1 MLERIDIF
9 HVCNLYS
16 WLQYDSHMT
25 PRPRL
30 FESHMP
36 FDLDAWRE
44 DAVATFAGSL
54 RAHRKLVIAG
64 AAAQPPR
71 TSARQDLSAYSW
83 HELRSMARRAGAE
96 EAARRRTRAAAL
108 ADAIW
113 APLARVQLRAWRNA
127 NSNNYTALQQRRT
140 KCVKTALRL
149 WRDFYD
155 AALTAVIA
163 RFLHKWWLSSRSVV
177 RCNRIEEEA
186 ARASRCRQLRRFFS
200 RVGTLIHVSKLEQR
214 EVRARRLE
222 HTVAMLRLWRRVA
235 LARASIV
242 RQGMG
247 RRALRAFRS
256 CASVG
261 QQRRREACA
270 PHGAQLYL
278 ALRGWRRMLEVQ
290 RCLTASLTAWR
301 IRAIVSHRRRK
312 LDQTLHH
319 LGTYTAARSATQGVL
334 ARLLL
339 HAWRR
344 QERAKQRMHAVLF
357 ATERALRL
365 AIRGWRVE
373 ALASKLELQV
383 HVPTSLTRLPPMG
396 RGGAQGAG
404 NAEMG
409 TRALARWRGVPA
421 KAVEEHEG
429 HEKEQRGQRSTPPS
443 RKLSTPRSLGN
454 FKLRREILQ
463 ASSPIVPLQSQ
474 ALSPA
479 VSMSTGAALVRP
491 SSHLA
496 VDPTSL
502 SYLQLE
508 PLHRAT
514 LT

>member
-1 MLERIDIF
+1 
-9 HVCNLYS
+9 
-16 WLQYDSHMT
+16 
-25 PRPRL
+25 
-30 FESHMP
+30 
-36 FDLDAWRE
+36 
-44 DAVATFAGSL
+44 
-54 RAHRKLVIAG
+54 
-64 AAAQPPR
+64 
-71 TSARQDLSAYSW
+71 
-83 HELRSMARRAGAE
+83 
-96 EAARRRTRAAAL
+96 
-108 ADAIW
+108 
-113 APLARVQLRAWRNA
+113 
-127 NSNNYTALQQRRT
+127 
-140 KCVKTALRL
+140 VKTALRL

-163 RFLHKWWLSSRSVV
+163 RFLHKWWLSSRSAV

-186 ARASRCRQLRRFFS
+186 ARASRCRQLSRIFS
-200 RVGTLIHVSKLEQR
+200 RFGTLIHVSKLEQR
-214 EVRARRLE
+214 EVRARRLA

>member
-1 MLERIDIF
+1 ML
-9 HVCNLYS
+9 
-16 WLQYDSHMT
+16 SH
-25 PRPRL
+25 
-30 FESHMP
+30 
-36 FDLDAWRE
+36 LDAWRE
-44 DAVATFAGSL
+44 DALATFAASL

-64 AAAQPPR
+64 AVAQPAR
-71 TSARQDLSAYSW
+71 TSARQDLSASSW

-108 ADAIW
+108 W

-127 NSNNYTALQQRRT
+127 NSNSYHAVQHYRT
-140 KCVKTALRL
+140 QCLKTTLRH
-149 WRDFYD
+149 WRYFYN
-155 AALTAVIA
+155 AALKAVIA
-163 RFLHKWWLSSRSVV
+163 RFLHKWWLSSRSAI
-177 RCNRIEEEA
+177 RCVLIEEEV
-186 ARASRCRQLRRFFS
+186 ARASRCKQLRRIFS

-214 EVRARRLE
+214 EVRARRLA
-222 HTVAMLRLWRRVA
+222 HTVTILRLWRRVA

-256 CASVG
+256 CATVG
-261 QQRRREACA
+261 QQRRREAYA
-270 PHGAQLYL
+270 RVHL
-278 ALRGWRRMLEVQ
+278 ALRGWRRTLEVQ
-290 RCLTASLTAWR
+290 RCLAASLRAWR
-301 IRAIVSHRRRK
+301 KRAVASYRRRK
-312 LDQTLHH
+312 MHQALHH

-339 HAWRR
+339 HSWRR

-365 AIRGWRVE
+365 AIRGWRFE

-383 HVPTSLTRLPPMG
+383 HVPTSLTRLPPRG
-396 RGGAQGAG
+396 RGGAEGAG
-404 NAEMG
+404 NAEKG

-429 HEKEQRGQRSTPPS
+429 HEKEQCGQRSTPPS
-443 RKLSTPRSLGN
+443 RKLSTPRSIGS

-463 ASSPIVPLQSQ
+463 ASSPLVPLQSQ

-479 VSMSTGAALVRP
+479 VSMSTGAAFVRP
-491 SSHLA
+491 SLHLA

-502 SYLQLE
+502 SYLRME

-514 LT
+514 PTSNARGGNATG